1 MGQYSQKCD
10 INACLQSGRK
20 DMQRDEYFHL
30 QTRFDIRPAE
40 MTKAAFRER
49 RGGVLTGH
57 HDSEHPSLK

>member
-1 MGQYSQKCD
+1 
-10 INACLQSGRK
+10 
-20 DMQRDEYFHL
+20 MQRDEYFHL